1 MKQWRRLALNTKSML
16 ISSMIM
22 IHPSLIAIPP
32 ATSSSCALSCREYLP
47 ELQRA
52 RESRE
57 KSLNAMKEDSLSRFM
72 KDLAVDREQNPAAAQ
87 ADKWDPIAGEENDD
101 DDDDLDVNIID
112 RSTSPSSLP
121 PFLPSYLLVFP
132 RPCPIDA

>member
-1 MKQWRRLALNTKSML
+1 MKLWRRLALNTKGML
-16 ISSMIM
+16 ISSIIM

-32 ATSSSCALSCREYLP
+32 ATPSSRALSCREYLP

-87 ADKWDPIAGEENDD
+87 ADKWDPTAGEENDD

-112 RSTSPSSLP
+112 RSTSPSLP
-121 PFLPSYLLVFP
+121 PFVPSYLLVFLP
-132 RPCPIDA
+132 TPCPIDI